1 MGVGYG
7 IGDSA
12 VKSGADFV
20 KAGTDL
26 AHGRSIIGTAFSE
39 RAAGGTTVSAGP
51 VRLPPR
57 RSLPRDVEIPA
68 LPGLGQTWYDRHG
81 LSYWI
86 RRAAMS
92 FLWAMLTAL
101 VGLLVVSVL
110 IAFYRRSL
118 AAFAVFLVIEVAYT
132 LGILGYFAVVA
143 VRHWNDP
150 DLAGQMFSRSR
161 RSTAT
166 GTGKSRA
173 GKSRAG
179 KSGTGKSGT
188 GKSGAGNGGAGNGGA
203 GNGGAENGGS
213 RRRHWLGQLLL
224 ALSCL
229 TVGPYLALLMISVL
243 PETPAERRARL
254 WVAAELRGRGQP
266 MPGS

>member
-1 MGVGYG
+1 VGPHFL
-7 IGDSA
+7 S
-12 VKSGADFV
+12 
-20 KAGTDL
+20 
-26 AHGRSIIGTAFSE
+26 
-39 RAAGGTTVSAGP
+39 AAGDTTVSGRS

-118 AAFAVFLVIEVAYT
+118 AAFLAILGIEVAFT
-132 LGILGYFAVVA
+132 VGILGYAAVVA
-143 VRHWNDP
+143 VWHWNDP
-150 DLAGQMFSRSR
+150 DLAGQLFSRSR
-161 RSTAT
+161 RAP
-166 GTGKSRA
+166 A
-173 GKSRAG
+173 P
-179 KSGTGKSGT
+179 
-188 GKSGAGNGGAGNGGA
+188 GAGNGGTGEAGTGEGGA
-203 GNGGAENGGS
+203 GHGGS
-213 RRRHWLGQLLL
+213 RPLHRLGQVLL

-229 TVGPYLALLMISVL
+229 SIGPYLALLLISVL
-243 PETPAERRARL
+243 PETPPERRARL
-254 WVAAELRGRGQP
+254 WVAEELRGRGQLIP
-266 MPGS
+266 AD

>member
-1 MGVGYG
+1 M
-7 IGDSA
+7 
-12 VKSGADFV
+12 
-20 KAGTDL
+20 
-26 AHGRSIIGTAFSE
+26 
-39 RAAGGTTVSAGP
+39 SAGP

-68 LPGLGQTWYDRHG
+68 LPGLGRTWYDHHG

-101 VGLLVVSVL
+101 VGLIVVSVL

-118 AAFAVFLVIEVAYT
+118 VAFAVVLVIEVAYT
-132 LGILGYFAVVA
+132 FAILGYFAVVA

-150 DLAGQMFSRSR
+150 DLAGPMFSRSR
-161 RSTAT
+161 RSRVPGTAT
-166 GTGKSRA
+166 GAAGESGAGESSAGESSA
-173 GKSRAG
+173 GKSSAG
-179 KSGTGKSGT
+179 H
-188 GKSGAGNGGAGNGGA
+188 
-203 GNGGAENGGS
+203 GGS
-213 RRRHWLGQLLL
+213 RPLHRLGQLLL

-229 TVGPYLALLMISVL
+229 SVGPYLALLLISVL

-254 WVAAELRGRGQP
+254 WVAEELRGRGQL
-266 MPGS
+266 MPGT

>member
-1 MGVGYG
+1 
-7 IGDSA
+7 
-12 VKSGADFV
+12 
-20 KAGTDL
+20 
-26 AHGRSIIGTAFSE
+26 
-39 RAAGGTTVSAGP
+39 

-57 RSLPRDVEIPA
+57 RSLPQDVEIPA

-101 VGLLVVSVL
+101 VGLIVVSVL

-118 AAFAVFLVIEVAYT
+118 AAFYVVLGIEVVYT
-132 LGILGYFAVVA
+132 FGILGYFAIVT

-161 RSTAT
+161 RSRPP
-166 GTGKSRA
+166 GA
-173 GKSRAG
+173 GK
-179 KSGTGKSGT
+179 
-188 GKSGAGNGGAGNGGA
+188 GGAGKGGA
-203 GNGGAENGGS
+203 GKGGAGKGS
-213 RRRHWLGQLLL
+213 TRPLHRLGKVLL

-229 TVGPYLALLMISVL
+229 SVGPYLAMLLISVL
-243 PETPAERRARL
+243 PETPPERRARL
-254 WVAAELRGRGQP
+254 WVAEELRGRGGL